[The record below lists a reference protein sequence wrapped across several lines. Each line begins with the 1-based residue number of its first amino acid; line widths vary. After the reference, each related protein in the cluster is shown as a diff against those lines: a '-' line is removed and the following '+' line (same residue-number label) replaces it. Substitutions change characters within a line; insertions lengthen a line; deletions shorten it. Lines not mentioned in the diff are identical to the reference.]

1 MGKNIFKKPVIIA
14 LIVVF
19 LFALGFVTF
28 KFVFQ
33 GNLLTS
39 LIPQYAGKSDN
50 SRFVVEESAPS
61 GAEFTQSDTGE
72 MKYEASSST
81 TNFGLKIIKQGSVN
95 MLVDEGKFFESWNKL
110 SSLVSVY
117 SGSIISSNYYKQQD
131 YYFGG
136 ITIVIPSKDFDKFI
150 NDLSNIGK
158 VESLTVNSQDVTSEY
173 VDLNSRLKVLESSR
187 DLLLGWLKSAK
198 TVDEMIKLRNEIQR
212 VEEEIE
218 TIKGRLNYISFH
230 TDFSQISINLS
241 EKEGIITSHNKFVD
255 YLVYWLKKPLYALL
269 YSVIGLLVLFA
280 FVIPWGII
288 GFVIYK
294 VVVKVRK

>member
-1 MGKNIFKKPVIIA
+1 MGKNIFKKPLIIA
-14 LIVVF
+14 LVVVF

-28 KFVFQ
+28 KVVFQ

-50 SRFVVEESAPS
+50 SRSVVEESAPS
-61 GAEFTQSDTGE
+61 GAEFIQSDVGQI
-72 MKYEASSST
+72 ASSS

-95 MLVDEGKFFESWNKL
+95 VLVDEGKFFESWNKL

-136 ITIVIPSKDFDKFI
+136 ITLVIPSKDFDKFV
-150 NDLSNIGK
+150 NELSNIGK

-173 VDLNSRLKVLESSR
+173 VDLNSRVKVLESSR

-198 TVDEMIKLRNEIQR
+198 TVDEMIKLRSEIQR

-255 YLVYWLKKPLYALL
+255 YLIYWLKKPLYALL

-280 FVIPWGII
+280 FVIPWGLI

-294 VVVKVRK
+294 VIVKVRK